1 MSTETDVDGLT
12 LPVKRTDGET
22 LEERLTS
29 NAYNNI
35 LPARYLR
42 KDADGNLTETQQE
55 LFARV
60 AKNVALADAVYAADA
75 ADIEITV
82 RPSRSSRTIRAA
94 MSSPRRSSARA

>member
-55 LFARV
+55 LFAR
-60 AKNVALADAVYAADA
+60 AV
-75 ADIEITV
+75 ITWLDHQPV
-82 RPSRSSRTIRAA
+82 PQSGRGRLLTIAFRVVTV
-94 MSSPRRSSARA
+94 